1 MMLFF
6 DGNERFFCLAA
17 RGHTRRHARRAAQG
31 EVRMRSFSVRSGGL
45 ALLVVLL
52 ALTGLALLVV
62 GCGTSSTTSSG
73 SPSAVASGSSSTA
86 ATWGPSELAAVTT
99 DPSLKAMLPADLQN
113 GITCISDIPYPP
125 WEYFDP
131 PDSTNPAGFDYDL
144 SQALAR
150 KIGVPIE
157 FKDSGFD
164 AGILAIISNKF
175 PMMISAMYDNEER
188 QKNGMSFVDYT
199 TDGTGILTLK
209 GNPNGLTGL
218 DSLAGKTVTCER
230 GSTQQ
235 AFLENLNQEF
245 QSQGKSQ
252 MQLLVVGTQPEA
264 LLKVTGK
271 TAVADLTD
279 WSTATNIART
289 TNDGATF
296 EVVQD
301 PAAPYDPQ
309 MNGIGM
315 NSKDTA
321 LVDVVQKALQALMDA
336 GQYQQLCAAWGF
348 KPLPEATVNA
358 GPAYAASHA
367 LPSAS
372 PSP

>member
-1 MMLFF
+1 M
-6 DGNERFFCLAA
+6 GNSL
-17 RGHTRRHARRAAQG
+17 
-31 EVRMRSFSVRSGGL
+31 VRSRVATLGAIILALAGL
-45 ALLVVLL
+45 ALLV
-52 ALTGLALLVV
+52 A
-62 GCGTSSTTSSG
+62 GCGGGTTTSST
-73 SPSAVASGSSSTA
+73 SPSASASPAASAS
-86 ATWGPSELAAVTT
+86 ATWSAADLANVTT
-99 DPSLKAMLPADLQN
+99 DSSLTAMLPTDLQS

-144 SQALAR
+144 SQALAK

-157 FKDSGFD
+157 FKDIGFD
-164 AGILAIISNKF
+164 AGILAIISNKY

-188 QKNGMSFVDYT
+188 QKSGMSFVDYT

-230 GSTQQ
+230 GTTQQ
-235 AFLENLNQEF
+235 AFLTSLNQQF
-245 QSQGKSQ
+245 QSQGKPQ
-252 MQLLVVGTQPEA
+252 MQVLVVGTQPEA
-264 LLKVTGK
+264 LLKVTGS

-279 WSTATNIART
+279 YSTALDIAKT
-289 TNDGATF
+289 TKNGTTF

-309 MNGIGM
+309 MDGIGM
-315 NSKDTA
+315 NAKDTQ

-336 GQYQQLCAAWGF
+336 GQYQKLCAAWGF
-348 KPLPEATVNA
+348 KPLPSATVNA

-367 LPSAS
+367 EASAS